1 MGGIMP
7 GHDVRDFGVLR
18 TEGWWSKKM
27 RLPDEVPASGNCAH
41 PVLYKATT
49 TDHRGYL
56 LYLCPDC
63 SHSVELKVRR
73 LRPNPPCA
81 HPVLVAD
88 GMVCSY
94 SRYTCP
100 DCRQSVNL
108 HINDTMY
115 APVSNPHI
123 TQRRKGG
130 AGSHGV

>member
-7 GHDVRDFGVLR
+7 GHDVRDFGVLK
-18 TEGWWSKKM
+18 TEYWSNKM
-27 RLPDEVPASGNCAH
+27 RLPDQVPASGNCAH
-41 PVLYKATT
+41 PVLRKA
-49 TDHRGYL
+49 DSGRRGHL

-63 SHSVELKVRR
+63 PHSVKLRVRR
-73 LRPNPPCA
+73 LRPNPPCI

-108 HINDTMY
+108 HDNDMWY
-115 APVSNPHI
+115 APVRNPHV
-123 TQRRKGG
+123 TARRKKAELG
-130 AGSHGV
+130 